1 MTKQEKS
8 SPDPLDAGTHAAGNR
23 KVLIVDDDAF
33 FLEVLYDI
41 VSKAGYEI
49 VGVAENGEDGV
60 NKARLLNPDIVM
72 LDIIMPVKNGLVAAK
87 EIKASHPLIKI
98 VMCTSLKDAMF
109 VKEADA
115 CGVSAY
121 IKKPF
126 SEADVLTALK
136 GLDF

>member
-1 MTKQEKS
+1 MTKQRKS
-8 SPDPLDAGTHAAGNR
+8 SPNTAGINK

-33 FLEVLYDI
+33 FIEMLYDI
-41 VSKAGYEI
+41 VSKAGYEV

-60 NKARLLNPDIVM
+60 NKTNHLAPDIVL
-72 LDIIMPVKNGLVAAK
+72 LDIIMPVKNGLAAAK
-87 EIKASHPLIKI
+87 EIKNAHPAIKI
-98 VMCTSLKDAMF
+98 IICTSLKDAIF
-109 VKEADA
+109 AREADA

-126 SEADVLTALK
+126 SEADVLTALN

>member
-8 SPDPLDAGTHAAGNR
+8 SPNAAPESK

-33 FLEVLYDI
+33 FIEMLYDI
-41 VSKAGYEI
+41 VSRAGYEI
-49 VGVAENGEDGV
+49 VGVAENCEDGV
-60 NKARLLNPDIVM
+60 NKTNQLAPDIVL
-72 LDIIMPVKNGLVAAK
+72 LDIIMPVKNGLAAAR
-87 EIKASHPLIKI
+87 EIKASHPSIKI
-98 VMCTSLKDAMF
+98 IMCTSLKDAMF
-109 VKEADA
+109 AREADA

-126 SEADVLTALK
+126 SEADVLTALN

>member
-8 SPDPLDAGTHAAGNR
+8 SPNAAPESK

-33 FLEVLYDI
+33 FIEMLYDI
-41 VSKAGYEI
+41 VSRAGYEI

-60 NKARLLNPDIVM
+60 NKTNQLAPDIVL
-72 LDIIMPVKNGLVAAK
+72 LDIIMPVKNGLAAAR
-87 EIKASHPLIKI
+87 EIKASHPSIKI
-98 VMCTSLKDAMF
+98 IMCTSLKDAMF
-109 VKEADA
+109 VKEADE

-126 SEADVLTALK
+126 SEADVLTALS
-136 GLDF
+136 GLDFQTPSV

>member
-8 SPDPLDAGTHAAGNR
+8 SPNAAPGN
-23 KVLIVDDDAF
+23 KKILIVDDDAF
-33 FLEVLYDI
+33 FLQMLYDI
-41 VSKAGYEI
+41 VSKAGYI
-49 VGVAENGEDGV
+49 VAGVAENGEDGV
-60 NKARLLNPDIVM
+60 NKAHQLGPDIVM
-72 LDIIMPVKNGLVAAK
+72 LDIIMPIKNGLVAAK
-87 EIKASHPLIKI
+87 EIKAAHPAIKI

-109 VKEADA
+109 VKEADV

-126 SEADVLTALK
+126 NEADVLAALN

>member
-8 SPDPLDAGTHAAGNR
+8 SPNAAPGNK

-33 FLEVLYDI
+33 FLQMLYDI
-41 VSKAGYEI
+41 VSKAGYEV

-60 NKARLLNPDIVM
+60 NKTKQLNPDIVM

-87 EIKASHPLIKI
+87 EIKASHPAIKI

-109 VKEADA
+109 VNEAAA

-126 SEADVLTALK
+126 SEADVLTALSS
-136 GLDF
+136 LDF